1 MIYSQ
6 IKEFQFIT
14 LSDPS
19 VIYKIVQNLGKKF
32 QKVLKKRD
40 LLMINPHFEMI
51 FFSKPIL

>member
-32 QKVLKKRD
+32 QKVLKKQD